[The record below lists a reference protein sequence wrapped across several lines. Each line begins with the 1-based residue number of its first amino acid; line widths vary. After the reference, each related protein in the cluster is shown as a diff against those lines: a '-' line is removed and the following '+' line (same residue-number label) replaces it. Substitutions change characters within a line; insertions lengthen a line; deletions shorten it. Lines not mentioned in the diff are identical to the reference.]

1 MQCCKYY
8 LLQEAGVLRVKKV
21 IATIFIVGFS
31 VILLYL
37 FTDVFTKIQIRKPV
51 GDNLKEHYGIKD
63 GDFKILSASN
73 NILGGTG
80 IQTYIEIKKP
90 YYTTT
95 YLTID
100 KNSYEIDEDDDKY
113 VFLDIFKGAY
123 VQQHSDVIK
132 QSNEIIKKYNLLSES
147 NNAFDEAKQNF
158 YYYLNFTIDEQQEK
172 ELLTKFK
179 QSKQL
184 DTKKLIKTLK
194 MSESKI
200 NSYHMGVV
208 NFNYYYS
215 VEKNKGNIPDI
226 LSIMNDFNR
235 SNVLTEGIYNIVL
248 QPSSSSGV
256 DDGKESYVLFSVDK
270 SGEFKVIEKNEYGG

>member
-1 MQCCKYY
+1 M
-8 LLQEAGVLRVKKV
+8 KKV
-21 IATIFIVGFS
+21 IATLFIVGFS
-31 VILLYL
+31 GILLYV
-37 FTDVFTKIQIRKPV
+37 FTDIFTKIQIHKPV
-51 GDNLKEHYGIKD
+51 GDDLKEQYGIKD
-63 GDFKILSASN
+63 GDFKILSAHDN
-73 NILGGTG
+73 RLGGTG

-95 YLTID
+95 CVTVD
-100 KNSYEIDEDDDKY
+100 RNSYEIDQDDDKY

-123 VQQHSDVIK
+123 VQQHSEVIK

-147 NNAFDEAKQNF
+147 NDAFDKEKQNF

-172 ELLTKFK
+172 ELLAKFK
-179 QSKQL
+179 KTQQL

-194 MSESKI
+194 MNESKI

-226 LSIMNDFNR
+226 LSIMNDFHR
-235 SNVLTEGIYNIVL
+235 GNVLTEGIYNIVL
-248 QPSSSSGV
+248 QPSSSSGM
-256 DDGKESYVLFSVDK
+256 DFGKESYVLFSVDK
-270 SGEFKVIEKNEYGG
+270 SGEFKVIKKSEHGR

>member
-1 MQCCKYY
+1 M
-8 LLQEAGVLRVKKV
+8 KKV

-63 GDFKILSASN
+63 GDFKILSAYDN
-73 NILGGTG
+73 RLGGTG
-80 IQTYIEIKKP
+80 IYTYIEIKKP

-95 YLTID
+95 YLTVD
-100 KNSYEIDEDDDKY
+100 RNSYEIDEDDDKY

-132 QSNEIIKKYNLLSES
+132 QSNEIIKRYNLLSES
-147 NNAFDEAKQNF
+147 NNAFDKGKQNF

>member
-1 MQCCKYY
+1 M
-8 LLQEAGVLRVKKV
+8 KKV

-31 VILLYL
+31 GILLYL
-37 FTDVFTKIQIRKPV
+37 FTDIFTKIQIHKPV
-51 GDNLKEHYGIKD
+51 GDYLKEHYGIKD
-63 GDFKILSASN
+63 GDFKILSAYN
-73 NILGGTG
+73 NRLGGTG

-95 YLTID
+95 YVTVD
-100 KNSYEIDEDDDKY
+100 RNSYEIDQDDDKY

-123 VQQHSDVIK
+123 VQQHSEVIK

-147 NNAFDEAKQNF
+147 NNAFDKAKQNF
-158 YYYLNFTIDEQQEK
+158 YYYLDFTIDEQQEK

-179 QSKQL
+179 QTQQL

-215 VEKNKGNIPDI
+215 VEKNKGDIPDI

-248 QPSSSSGV
+248 QPSSSSGM
-256 DDGKESYVLFSVDK
+256 DFGKESYVLFSVDK
-270 SGEFKVIEKNEYGG
+270 SGEFKVIKKNEYGG